1 MRACEQLQKFCEH
14 EQASTNVIFASDW
27 SKGQIFASTFNR
39 VWKGIFGIRDLT
51 RIRYENRENDKY
63 IDGIRDLAVSR
74 EAALAQK
81 MGTGC
86 GIYVCVSVGNAGNR
100 HERPKQI
107 NQASA
112 KWCLLSNQT
121 PYGVS
126 G

>member
-1 MRACEQLQKFCEH
+1 MRAVAKILRARASEHQCNFCERL
-14 EQASTNVIFASDW
+14 EQRPN
-27 SKGQIFASTFNR
+27 FASTFNR

-51 RIRYENRENDKY
+51 RIRYENRENYKY